1 MLLDEINKI
10 SEKIE
15 QLADSED
22 LEFQFST
29 GQFPITCVFTRKP
42 NNQMSM
48 IEHELI
54 AGGQLVF
61 IFDEEMQVAIK
72 DDFKINDD
80 KLNALKNSC
89 KKLHYTFLQI
99 YFKNNKEKENLND

>member
-29 GQFPITCVFTRKP
+29 GQFPIACVFTKKP
-42 NNQMSM
+42 DNQMSL
-48 IEHELI
+48 IDHELV

-99 YFKNNKEKENLND
+99 YFKNIKEKENLDD

>member
-15 QLADSED
+15 QLADNED
-22 LEFQFST
+22 LELQFST
-29 GQFPITCVFTRKP
+29 GQFPIACIFTRKP
-42 NNQMSM
+42 NN
-48 IEHELI
+48 
-54 AGGQLVF
+54 QLVF

-99 YFKNNKEKENLND
+99 YFKNDKEKENLND

>member
-15 QLADSED
+15 QIADSED

-42 NNQMSM
+42 SNQMSM
-48 IEHELI
+48 IEEELI

-61 IFDEEMQVAIK
+61 IFDEEMQIAIK

-80 KLNALKNSC
+80 KLNALKNNC
-89 KKLHYTFLQI
+89 KKLHYVFLQI
-99 YFKNNKEKENLND
+99 YFKNNKEKENLDD

>member
-1 MLLDEINKI
+1 
-10 SEKIE
+10 
-15 QLADSED
+15 
-22 LEFQFST
+22 
-29 GQFPITCVFTRKP
+29 
-42 NNQMSM
+42 MSM

-99 YFKNNKEKENLND
+99 YFKNNKEKENLDD

>member
-29 GQFPITCVFTRKP
+29 SQFPITCVFTKKP
-42 NNQMSM
+42 DNQMSL
-48 IEHELI
+48 IENKLVAE
-54 AGGQLVF
+54 GQLVF

-72 DDFKINDD
+72 DNFKINDN

-99 YFKNNKEKENLND
+99 YFKNNKEKENLDD

>member
-1 MLLDEINKI
+1 MLLDDINKI

-29 GQFPITCVFTRKP
+29 GQFPITCVFTKKP
-42 NNQMSM
+42 DNQMSL

-54 AGGQLVF
+54 DGGRLVF

-72 DDFKINDD
+72 DDFKINDY
-80 KLNALKNSC
+80 KLNALKNNC
-89 KKLHYTFLQI
+89 KKLHYVFLQI
-99 YFKNNKEKENLND
+99 YFQNNKEKESLND

>member
-15 QLADSED
+15 QLADSEN
-22 LEFQFST
+22 LEFKFST
-29 GQFPITCVFTRKP
+29 GQFPITCVFTKKP
-42 NNQMSM
+42 NNQMSL
-48 IEHELI
+48 IDHELI

-72 DDFKINDD
+72 DDFKINDN
-80 KLNALKNSC
+80 KLKALKNSC
-89 KKLHYTFLQI
+89 KKLHYVFLQL
-99 YFKNNKEKENLND
+99 YFKNNKEKESLDD

>member
-29 GQFPITCVFTRKP
+29 SQFPITCVFTKKP
-42 NNQMSM
+42 DNQMSL
-48 IEHELI
+48 IENKLVAE
-54 AGGQLVF
+54 GQLIF

-72 DDFKINDD
+72 DDFKINDN

-99 YFKNNKEKENLND
+99 YFKNNKEKENLDD